1 MHKRIFRTLREGEG
15 FVKSVNRA
23 TREII
28 AQTTCG
34 RGFKDIEYVK
44 YIEPKKETTP
54 IRILGCSITNVVK
67 PKALKWKVP
76 ERSRY
81 YVPVKGAFDIH
92 VWYSYNDD
100 KETAVVSTNVVYHE
114 TIPISDRSGRPIG
127 PVVATAKYED
137 EPVVGSAELEG
148 NKIRVVVVLFIS
160 AEVIGDSRLLVEV
173 IEPK

>member
-1 MHKRIFRTLREGEG
+1 M
-15 FVKSVNRA
+15 KSVNRA